1 MKDAQRVQRGQVGQ
15 QRPQTGSLPVDPK
28 RLRRQFPELTA
39 QDLEAYEEVTHLIL
53 GEPSAERRARLTR
66 ETLARGRQARDKQA
80 SGGALTKDEARDLG
94 YLQAVAKMQAS
105 TVKR

>member
-1 MKDAQRVQRGQVGQ
+1 MKD
-15 QRPQTGSLPVDPK
+15 PPLPVDPE

-39 QDLEAYEEVTHLIL
+39 EDLQAYEEVTRRIL
-53 GEPSAERRARLTR
+53 AQASADRRAQLTR

-80 SGGALTKDEARDLG
+80 GGAALTADEARDLG
-94 YLQAVAKMQAS
+94 YLRAVAKMQAS

>member
-1 MKDAQRVQRGQVGQ
+1 MKD
-15 QRPQTGSLPVDPK
+15 PPLPVDPE

-39 QDLEAYEEVTHLIL
+39 EDIQAYEQVTRRVLR
-53 GEPSAERRARLTR
+53 EASPDVRARLVR

-80 SGGALTKDEARDLG
+80 AGGALSEGEARDCS

-105 TVKR
+105 TVRR